1 MNVTVSNAG
10 SPFLQLGKAFF
21 PAMPDQLWTGFT
33 KHGLA

>member
-10 SPFLQLGKAFF
+10 SPFLQLGKAF

>member
-21 PAMPDQLWTGFT
+21 PAMPELWTGFT